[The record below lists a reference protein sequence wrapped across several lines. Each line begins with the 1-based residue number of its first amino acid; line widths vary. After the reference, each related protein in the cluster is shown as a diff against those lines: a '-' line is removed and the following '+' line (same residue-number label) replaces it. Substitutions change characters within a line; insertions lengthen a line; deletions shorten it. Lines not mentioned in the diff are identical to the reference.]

1 MSIAKK
7 FNLNENV
14 KDSIETC
21 LGVYDLALI
30 TENCIYYSN
39 DDECDENACVI
50 MLDKEGNP
58 ISDNYFAYGAFME
71 DLQDIIFNN
80 KKYIFVKEGLLE
92 EAKRFLKD
100 NE

>member
-30 TENCIYYSN
+30 TENCIYYAN
-39 DDECDENACVI
+39 DEECDENACVI
-50 MLDKEGNP
+50 MLDKEGNQ
-58 ISDNYFAYGAFME
+58 ISNNYFAYGAFME
-71 DLQDIIFNN
+71 DLQDVIFNN
-80 KKYIFVKEGLLE
+80 KPYIFAREEVLE